1 MSKTAA
7 ATRTALR
14 AAVTATLIVL
24 VTGAGLQTSWADEPV
39 PATGTPGTSATS
51 STTPEVCDPT
61 GTGTGTTGTGTTG
74 TTGTGTG
81 TGTGTTGTPTC
92 TENNPWD

>member
-14 AAVTATLIVL
+14 AAVTSALIVL

-39 PATGTPGTSATS
+39 PATGTPGTSATAGATG
-51 STTPEVCDPT
+51 TTPEDCDP
-61 GTGTGTTGTGTTG
+61 TGTTGTGS
-74 TTGTGTG
+74 
-81 TGTGTTGTPTC
+81 TGTPTC

>member
-51 STTPEVCDPT
+51 STAGTTPEVCDP
-61 GTGTGTTGTGTTG
+61 TGTGTTGTGTTG
-74 TTGTGTG
+74 TGT

>member
-14 AAVTATLIVL
+14 AAVTSALIVL

-39 PATGTPGTSATS
+39 PATGTPGTSATAS
-51 STTPEVCDPT
+51 VTTPPVCDPA
-61 GTGTGTTGTGTTG
+61 GTGTTGTGTG
-74 TTGTGTG
+74 GTGTG
-81 TGTGTTGTPTC
+81 TPTC
-92 TENNPWD
+92 NENNPWD

>member
-7 ATRTALR
+7 ATRNALR
-14 AAVTATLIVL
+14 AAVTSALIVL

-39 PATGTPGTSATS
+39 PATGTPSTST
-51 STTPEVCDPT
+51 
-61 GTGTGTTGTGTTG
+61 TTG
-74 TTGTGTG
+74 TTPEGCDPTAT

>member
-51 STTPEVCDPT
+51 STTGTTPEVCDPA
-61 GTGTGTTGTGTTG
+61 GTGTTGTGTTG
-74 TTGTGTG
+74 TG
-81 TGTGTTGTPTC
+81 TGTPTC